1 MPWAIPGNNSKKQ
14 ECSASKKTTLHG
26 IVSKV
31 EYEVKFVLFFL
42 GVLVQNFLIE
52 PRIG

>member
-14 ECSASKKTTLHG
+14 ERSASKKTTLHG